1 MEFENIRQAL
11 EYLYELSQLD
21 EITIKTYEK
30 QDCKDLIEER
40 HATVKDMQDIMFEV
54 AVNIAD
60 LLGLEETYLDEEASR

>member
-30 QDCKDLIEER
+30 QNCTGLIEER
-40 HATVKDMQDIMFEV
+40 KATVKDMQETMFEV

-60 LLGLEETYLDEEASR
+60 LLGLEEIYLDEE

>member
-1 MEFENIRQAL
+1 MEFEIVRQAL

-30 QDCKDLIEER
+30 QNCTELIEER
-40 HATVKDMQDIMFEV
+40 KATVKDMQEYMFEV

-60 LLGLEETYLDEEASR
+60 LLGLEEIYLDET

>member
-30 QDCKDLIEER
+30 QNCTGLIDER
-40 HATVKDMQDIMFEV
+40 KETVKDMQEMMFEV

-60 LLGLEETYLDEEASR
+60 LLGLEEIYLDEE